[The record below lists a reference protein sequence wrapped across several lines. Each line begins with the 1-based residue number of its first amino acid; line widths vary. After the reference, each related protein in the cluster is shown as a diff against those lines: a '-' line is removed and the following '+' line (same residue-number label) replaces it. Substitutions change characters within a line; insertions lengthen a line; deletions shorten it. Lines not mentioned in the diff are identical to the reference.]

1 MLNETEMK
9 RLRWRCTHRA
19 QRELDLLL
27 ENFLEQCFSK
37 LNPEQEAAFV
47 ILAERE
53 DIELWQLLMGKREC
67 RDPVQA
73 QVLSLLRKAG
83 TPGSDSH

>member
-19 QRELDLLL
+19 QREIDLLL
-27 ENFLEQCFSK
+27 ENFLDKCLSK
-37 LNPEQEAAFV
+37 LSSEQETAFV
-47 ILAERE
+47 VLAELE

-67 RDPVQA
+67 RDPVQR
-73 QVLSLLRKAG
+73 QVLSMLRNVRAV
-83 TPGSDSH
+83 